1 MEELSIEEMAD
12 MIREKEKELLEL
24 KKDYRERRTEGL
36 RQAMEQRREADK
48 LVREEMKSLGVTE
61 KINFSDDTFYR
72 RFYF

>member
-1 MEELSIEEMAD
+1 MKELSIEEMAD

>member
-1 MEELSIEEMAD
+1 MKELAIDEMSD

-24 KKDYRERRTEGL
+24 RKDYRERRTEGL